1 MRTSFNKRTAT
12 QAQPRSKPYEIRDA
26 VTRGL
31 ILRVQ
36 PSGHKAWIVTWAHG
50 KRKTLGSIENLSLD
64 DARAHARQAI
74 SEATQQRLPALAAK
88 KAPACSLREFL
99 DDYYA
104 PWAST
109 ELRRGER
116 YVLRIKGR
124 FAGMLDTPISHL
136 DAKLLNSWW
145 MARLAK
151 GTGQKPVER
160 VTAHRDFAALRA
172 ALSKAVDWKLLEANP
187 LLGLRQKSVQGR
199 EIVRFLSSAE
209 EARLRAA
216 LQSRDSAAKQADAHC
231 SFKDH
236 LTPIVVLA
244 MNTGMRRGEIL
255 SLDWADID
263 FEART
268 IRVQARNA
276 KSGKQR
282 HIPLNNEA
290 IDVLRAWKSDSPG
303 DEEVFAPS
311 DIKKGWGALLTT
323 AAITEFRFHDLRHHF
338 ASRLVSSG
346 VDLNVVRELLGHSD
360 LKMTLRYAHLC
371 PTRLASAVATLDSD
385 RSVSLTPI

>member
-1 MRTSFNKRTAT
+1 MRTAFNKRTAS

-26 VTRGL
+26 VTQGL

-50 KRKTLGSIENLSLD
+50 KRKTLGAVENLSLD
-64 DARAHARQAI
+64 DARAHARQAL
-74 SEATQQRLPALAAK
+74 SEATQHRLPALAAK

-124 FAGMLDTPISHL
+124 FAGMLDTSISHL

-145 MARLAK
+145 MLRLAK

-160 VTAHRDFAALRA
+160 ATAHRDFAALRA
-172 ALSKAVDWKLLEANP
+172 ALSKAVDWKLLEVNP

-199 EIVRFLSSAE
+199 EIVRFLSNAE
-209 EARLRAA
+209 ESRLRIAMA
-216 LQSRDSAAKQADAHC
+216 SRDAGSKQADAHS

-236 LTPIVVLA
+236 LTPIVLLA

-255 SLDWADID
+255 SLDWTDVD

-290 IDVLRAWKSDSPG
+290 IEVLRAWKSDSPG
-303 DEEVFAPS
+303 DAEVFAPS

-371 PTRLASAVATLDSD
+371 PTRLASAVATLDTGRAS
-385 RSVSLTPI
+385 P

>member
-1 MRTSFNKRTAT
+1 MRIAFNKRTAT

-26 VTRGL
+26 VTQGL

-50 KRKTLGSIENLSLD
+50 KRKTLGSVENLSLD
-64 DARAHARQAI
+64 DARAHARQAL
-74 SEATQQRLPALAAK
+74 SEATQQRLPTLAAK

-124 FAGMLDTPISHL
+124 FAGMLDMPISHL

-145 MARLAK
+145 MARLAS
-151 GTGQKPVER
+151 GSGQKPVER

-172 ALSKAVDWKLLEANP
+172 SLSKAVDWKLLEANP

-199 EIVRFLSSAE
+199 EIVRFLSNAE
-209 EARLRAA
+209 ESRLRNAMA
-216 LQSRDSAAKQADAHC
+216 SRDAGASHSTSQR

-236 LTPIVVLA
+236 LTPIVMLA

-255 SLDWADID
+255 SLDWTDVD
-263 FEART
+263 FETRT

-276 KSGKQR
+276 KSGRQR

-290 IDVLRAWKSDSPG
+290 IDVLRAWKSDSSN
-303 DEEVFAPS
+303 DDEVFAPS

-323 AAITEFRFHDLRHHF
+323 AAITNFRFHDLRHHF

-371 PTRLASAVATLDSD
+371 PTRLASAVATLDASKSD
-385 RSVSLTPI
+385 MPA

>member
-1 MRTSFNKRTAT
+1 MKVSLTKKVVVRAELRD
-12 QAQPRSKPYEIRDA
+12 RPYEIRDA
-26 VTRGL
+26 VAQGL

-50 KRKTLGSIENLSLD
+50 KRKTLGSVENLSLD
-64 DARAHARQAI
+64 DARAHARQAL

-99 DDYYA
+99 ADYYA

-124 FAGMLDTPISHL
+124 FAGMLDTSISHL

-160 VTAHRDFAALRA
+160 ATAHRDFAALRA
-172 ALSKAVDWKLLEANP
+172 ALSKAVDWKLLEANS

-199 EIVRFLSSAE
+199 EIVRFLSNAE
-209 EARLRAA
+209 ESRLRIAMA
-216 LQSRDSAAKQADAHC
+216 SRDAGSKQTDAHR

-236 LTPIVVLA
+236 LTPIVLLA

-255 SLDWADID
+255 SLDWTDID
-263 FEART
+263 FKART

-282 HIPLNNEA
+282 HVPLNNEA
-290 IDVLRAWKSDSPG
+290 IDVLTTWRSDSSSNA
-303 DEEVFAPS
+303 EVFAPS
-311 DIKKGWGALLTT
+311 DIKKGWGSLLTT
-323 AAITEFRFHDLRHHF
+323 AAVTNFRFHDLRHHF

-371 PTRLASAVATLDSD
+371 PTRLASAVATLDASKSD
-385 RSVSLTPI
+385 MPA

>member
-1 MRTSFNKRTAT
+1 MRTAFNKRTAT
-12 QAQPRSKPYEIRDA
+12 QALPRSKPYEIRDSVA
-26 VTRGL
+26 QGL

-50 KRKTLGSIENLSLD
+50 KRKTLGSVDHLSLD
-64 DARAHARQAI
+64 DARAHARQAL

-124 FAGMLDTPISHL
+124 FSGMLEMPISHL
-136 DAKLLNSWW
+136 DAKLLNNWW
-145 MARLAK
+145 MARLASES
-151 GTGQKPVER
+151 GQKPVER

-199 EIVRFLSSAE
+199 EIVRFLSNAE
-209 EARLRAA
+209 ESRLRKAMA
-216 LQSRDSAAKQADAHC
+216 SRDAGANHSTPQR

-236 LTPIVVLA
+236 LTPIVTLA

-255 SLDWADID
+255 SLDWTDID

-268 IRVQARNA
+268 IRVQARHA

-282 HIPLNNEA
+282 YIPLNNEA
-290 IDVLRAWKSDSPG
+290 IDALRAWKLDSPS
-303 DEEVFAPS
+303 DAEVFAPS

-323 AAITEFRFHDLRHHF
+323 AAITNFRFHDLRHHF

-371 PTRLASAVATLDSD
+371 PTRLASAVATLDAGRSD
-385 RSVSLTPI
+385 VPA